1 MSNTWLNDSAP
12 KQLFMQKDLQVSR
25 NTATKYLDDIVKIG
39 LLEKVKKGKENYYV
53 NVNLMSLFVSQG
65 EYNNVVDTIV
75 TTI

>member
-1 MSNTWLNDSAP
+1 
-12 KQLFMQKDLQVSR
+12 MQKDLQVSR
-25 NTATKYLDDIVKIG
+25 NTATKYLDDIVKMG

>member
-1 MSNTWLNDSAP
+1 M
-12 KQLFMQKDLQVSR
+12 LFRS
-25 NTATKYLDDIVKIG
+25 LDDIVKMG

>member
-1 MSNTWLNDSAP
+1 
-12 KQLFMQKDLQVSR
+12 MQKDLQVSR
-25 NTATKYLDDIVKIG
+25 NTATKYLDDIVKMG

-75 TTI
+75 TTIW